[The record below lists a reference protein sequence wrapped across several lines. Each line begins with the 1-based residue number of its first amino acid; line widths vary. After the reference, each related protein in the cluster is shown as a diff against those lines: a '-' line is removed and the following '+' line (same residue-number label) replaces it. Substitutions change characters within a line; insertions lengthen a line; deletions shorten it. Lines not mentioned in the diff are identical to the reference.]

1 MCSHL
6 YSYWELTRLQSIPV
20 VSRLSRILEASWN
33 CFHERPQKA
42 PVGGQ
47 TGKPPLP
54 SEVAGDRVSYDGA
67 MQRYERTHVV
77 HPLGIEMEPMVPS
90 SKAVGFPG

>member
-1 MCSHL
+1 M
-6 YSYWELTRLQSIPV
+6 
-20 VSRLSRILEASWN
+20 
-33 CFHERPQKA
+33 
-42 PVGGQ
+42 GGQ

-77 HPLGIEMEPMVPS
+77 HPLGIEMEPIVPS